1 MKDSQQIWL
10 ESLPPAVRAEAEADI
25 ALYDRPDIEEWV
37 DVDEDWKPPEGS
49 GMGLTVE
56 FSGEEIKTLTKA
68 FGASVEM
75 FDFMHDALM
84 ERAQTVLVERE
95 EADSDSVAA
104 AD

>member
-1 MKDSQQIWL
+1 MKDAQQIWL
-10 ESLPPAVRAEAEADI
+10 ESLPPDVKAEAEAEIAMYDNADVEESVDI
-25 ALYDRPDIEEWV
+25 DD
-37 DVDEDWKPPEGS
+37 DWTPPAGS

-75 FDFMHDALM
+75 FEIIHDALM
-84 ERAQTVLVERE
+84 ERARAVLVERGE
-95 EADSDSVAA
+95 SDSVAA